1 MATPSAAF
9 EALMKDVTAWN
20 LPENTIPS
28 ELLLIGEAAFPVML
42 NDIGQVLVAA
52 STYGQGRLVVL
63 SHEDYLVETR
73 ITTFLLNAVGW
84 LRSSPEAPIG
94 VHPSLAPLA
103 KILEESGLEVKTESE
118 EIDSL
123 GVYCIDAYS
132 ESMVDKL
139 VQFVKQGGGLL
150 IGGQAWNWANKNED
164 ERALF
169 SFPGNLVTSVAGV
182 YFTDNK
188 GDTTVFKVAK
198 KMPKNPVFVSS
209 CEDDLDDDREDLL
222 LGISELDI
230 TNSDCFP
237 SQLLVHGA
245 LAFPLGLD
253 TYHGCVV
260 AAARYGRGRVV
271 VTGHKT
277 LLSYSKIN
285 QFILN
290 AVRWLD
296 AGRQGKILVQ
306 PELRNLA
313 NLLSAGGIE
322 VTSGTQ
328 LSEDTSVLCVDPLIE
343 LDIKELQEFV
353 AEGGGLFVGAQAWW
367 WAFKNPGV
375 SPLAHFPGNLLLT
388 PFGISITSQ
397 SLNPGPFRTPKERI
411 RTYHFRSTL
420 AEFQV
425 IMGRKRGNVEKGW
438 LAKLGPDGAAF
449 LQIPADGIPAYT
461 SVHRLLRKLLSR
473 YRLPVATRENPV
485 INDCCRGAMLSLATG
500 LAHSGTDLSL
510 LVPELEDMYC
520 STYLRPSETPVTV
533 EVNCNNPGTRY
544 CWMSTGLYIP
554 GRQTIEV
561 SLPEEAISAD
571 LKVQIG
577 CHTDDLTRATKL
589 FRGPLVINRC
599 SLDQPTTSITCLWGG
614 LLYII
619 VPQNCKV
626 DSVPISVKGAVP
638 SPFYKLGETTQ
649 EGWKK
654 CLRESASPW
663 GELATENIILTLPT
677 ANLRTLEN
685 PEPLLRLWDEVMQ
698 AVARLGGE
706 PFPLRMPQRIVA
718 DVQIS
723 VGWMHAGY
731 PIMCHLES
739 VQELINERLI
749 RTKGLWGPVHELGR
763 NQQRQEWEFPPHTT
777 DATCNLWCVY
787 VHETVLGIPR
797 SRANIAL
804 WPPVR
809 EKRVRIYLSKGPSVK
824 NWNSWTALETYLQLQ
839 EAFGWEPFIRL
850 FTEYRNQTN
859 LPTDNIGKMNLW
871 VKMFSNQV
879 QKNLVPFF
887 EAWAWPIQK
896 ELATSLAY
904 LPEWKENIMKL
915 YLLTQMPH

>member
-1 MATPSAAF
+1 MEAPSAIF
-9 EALMKDVTAWN
+9 ESLMTGVTSWDI
-20 LPENTIPS
+20 PEDAIPC
-28 ELLLIGEAAFPVML
+28 ELLLIGEASFPVMV
-42 NDIGQVLVAA
+42 NDMGQVIIAA
-52 STYGQGRLVVL
+52 SSYGRGRMIVL
-63 SHEDYLVETR
+63 AHEDYLVETQLFV
-73 ITTFLLNAVGW
+73 FLVNALGW
-84 LRSSPEAPIG
+84 LRSSSKSPIG
-94 VHPSLAPLA
+94 IHPSLEPLV
-103 KILEESGLEVKTESE
+103 KILESCGIETQIEPEVN
-118 EIDSL
+118 DSL
-123 GVYCIDAYS
+123 GVYCVDAYN
-132 ESMVDKL
+132 ETMADKL
-139 VQFVKQGGGLL
+139 VQFVKRGGGLL
-150 IGGQAWNWANKNED
+150 IGGQAWDWANQGED
-164 ERALF
+164 ERVLF
-169 SFPGNLVTSVAGV
+169 TFPGNLVTSVAGV
-182 YFTDNK
+182 YFTDIK
-188 GDTTVFKVAK
+188 ADTSFYKVSK
-198 KMPKNPVFVSS
+198 KMPKIPILVS
-209 CEDDLDDDREDLL
+209 CDDDLSEDRDELL
-222 LGISELDI
+222 HGISELDI

-253 TYHGCVV
+253 TYHGCVI

-271 VTGHKT
+271 VTGHKVLFT
-277 LLSYSKIN
+277 VGKLGPFL
-285 QFILN
+285 LN

-296 AGRQGKILVQ
+296 GGRRGKIVVQ
-306 PELRNLA
+306 TELRTLSGLLA
-313 NLLSAGGIE
+313 VGGI
-322 VTSGTQ
+322 
-328 LSEDTSVLCVDPLIE
+328 DTSIEPQLTSDASVYCFEPTSDVDV
-343 LDIKELQEFV
+343 KELQEFV

-375 SPLAHFPGNLLLT
+375 SPLARFPGNLLLN

-397 SLNPGPFRTPKERI
+397 SLNPGPFRTPKAGM

-420 AEFQV
+420 AEFEV
-425 IMGRKRGNVEKGW
+425 IMGKKRGNVEKGW

-449 LQIPADGIPAYT
+449 LQIPAEEVPAYM

-500 LAHSGTDLSL
+500 LAHSGSDLSL
-510 LVPELEDMYC
+510 LVPEIEDMY
-520 STYLRPSETPVTV
+520 SSLYLRPSESPITV
-533 EVNCNNPGTRY
+533 DVNCTNPGTRY

-554 GRQTIEV
+554 GRQIIEV
-561 SLPEEAISAD
+561 SLPEDAAAAD
-571 LKVQIG
+571 LKIQIG
-577 CHTDDLTRATKL
+577 CHTDDLTKASKL

-599 SLDQPTTSITCLWGG
+599 CLDKPMKSITCLWGG

-619 VPQNCKV
+619 VPQNSKLG
-626 DSVPISVKGAVP
+626 SVPITVKGAVRAP
-638 SPFYKLGETTQ
+638 YYKLGETSQ
-649 EGWKK
+649 EEWKRR
-654 CLRESASPW
+654 LQEHPGPW
-663 GELATENIILTLPT
+663 GELATDNLILTVPT
-677 ANLRTLEN
+677 ANLRALEN

-706 PFPLRMPQRIVA
+706 PFPLRLPQRIVA

-739 VQELINERLI
+739 VQELISEKLI

-763 NQQRQEWEFPPHTT
+763 NQQKQEWEFPPHTT
-777 DATCNLWCVY
+777 EATCNLWCVY

-809 EKRVRIYLSKGPSVK
+809 EKRVRIYLSKGPNVK
-824 NWNSWTALETYLQLQ
+824 NWNAWTALETYLQLQ
-839 EAFGWEPFIRL
+839 EAFGWEPFIRI

-859 LPTDNIGKMNLW
+859 LPTDNVDKMNLW
-871 VKMFSNQV
+871 VKLFSQQV
-879 QKNLVPFF
+879 QKNLAPFF

>member
-9 EALMKDVTAWN
+9 EALMNGVTSWDV
-20 LPENTIPS
+20 PEDAIPC
-28 ELLLIGEAAFPVML
+28 ELLLIGEASFPVMV
-42 NDIGQVLVAA
+42 NDMGQVLIAG
-52 STYGQGRLVVL
+52 SSYGRGRLVVV
-63 SHEDYLVETR
+63 SHEDYLVEAQLTS
-73 ITTFLLNAVGW
+73 FLLNAVGW
-84 LRSSPEAPIG
+84 LCSSPGAPVG

-103 KILEESGLEVKTESE
+103 KILEGAGVEAKVEPEVKE
-118 EIDSL
+118 SL
-123 GVYCIDAYS
+123 GVYCIDAYN
-132 ESMVDKL
+132 ETMTEKL
-139 VQFVKQGGGLL
+139 VTFMKRGGGLL
-150 IGGQAWNWANKNED
+150 VGGQAWDWANQGDD
-164 ERALF
+164 ERVLF
-169 SFPGNLVTSVAGV
+169 TFPGNLVTSVAGV

-188 GDTTVFKVAK
+188 GDTSFFKVSK
-198 KMPKNPVFVSS
+198 KMPKIPVLVS
-209 CEDDLDDDREDLL
+209 CEDDLSEDRDELL
-222 LGISELDI
+222 HGISELDI
-230 TNSDCFP
+230 SNSDCFP

-253 TYHGCVV
+253 SYHGCVI

-271 VTGHKT
+271 VTGHKVLFT
-277 LLSYSKIN
+277 VGKLGPFL
-285 QFILN
+285 LN

-296 AGRQGKILVQ
+296 GGRRGKIVVQ
-306 PELRNLA
+306 TELRTLSGLLA
-313 NLLSAGGIE
+313 VGGI
-322 VTSGTQ
+322 
-328 LSEDTSVLCVDPLIE
+328 DTSIE
-343 LDIKELQEFV
+343 PNLTSDASVYCFEPVSDVGVKELQEFV
-353 AEGGGLFVGAQAWW
+353 AEGGGLFVGTQAWW

-375 SPLAHFPGNLLLT
+375 SPLARFPGNLLLN

-397 SLNPGPFRTPKERI
+397 SLNPGPFRTPKAGI

-449 LQIPADGIPAYT
+449 LQIPAEDVPAYM

-500 LAHSGTDLSL
+500 LAHSGSDLSL
-510 LVPELEDMYC
+510 LVPEIEDMY
-520 STYLRPSETPVTV
+520 SSPYLRPSESPITV

-554 GRQTIEV
+554 GRQIIEV
-561 SLPEEAISAD
+561 SLPEAAASAD

-577 CHTDDLTRATKL
+577 CHTDDLTRASKL

-599 SLDQPTTSITCLWGG
+599 CLDKPTKSITCLWGG

-619 VPQNCKV
+619 VPQSSKLGT
-626 DSVPISVKGAVP
+626 VPVTVKGAVHAP
-638 SPFYKLGETTQ
+638 YYKL
-649 EGWKK
+649 
-654 CLRESASPW
+654 
-663 GELATENIILTLPT
+663 
-677 ANLRTLEN
+677 
-685 PEPLLRLWDEVMQ
+685 
-698 AVARLGGE
+698 
-706 PFPLRMPQRIVA
+706 
-718 DVQIS
+718 
-723 VGWMHAGY
+723 GWMHAGY

-739 VQELINERLI
+739 VQELINEKLI

-777 DATCNLWCVY
+777 EATCNLWCVY

-797 SRANIAL
+797 GRANIAL

-809 EKRVRIYLSKGPSVK
+809 EKRVRIYLGKGPNVK
-824 NWNSWTALETYLQLQ
+824 NWNAWTALETYLQLQ

-859 LPTDNIGKMNLW
+859 LPTDNVDKMNLW
-871 VKMFSNQV
+871 VKMFSHQV
-879 QKNLVPFF
+879 QKNLAPFF

-896 ELATSLAY
+896 EVATSLAY

-915 YLLTQMPH
+915 YLLTQM

>member
-9 EALMKDVTAWN
+9 EALMNGVTSWDV
-20 LPENTIPS
+20 PEDAVPC
-28 ELLLIGEAAFPVML
+28 ELLLIGEASFPVMV
-42 NDIGQVLVAA
+42 NDMGQVLIAA
-52 STYGQGRLVVL
+52 SSYGRGRLVVM
-63 SHEDYLVETR
+63 SHEDYLVEAQLTP
-73 ITTFLLNAVGW
+73 FLLNAVGW
-84 LRSSPEAPIG
+84 LCSSPGAPIG

-103 KILEESGLEVKTESE
+103 KILEGSGMDAKVEPEVK
-118 EIDSL
+118 DSL
-123 GVYCIDAYS
+123 GVYCIDAYN
-132 ESMVDKL
+132 ETMTEKL
-139 VQFVKQGGGLL
+139 VKFMKRGGGLL
-150 IGGQAWNWANKNED
+150 IGGQAWDWANQGDD
-164 ERALF
+164 ERVLF
-169 SFPGNLVTSVAGV
+169 TFPGNLVTSVAGI

-188 GDTTVFKVAK
+188 GDTSFFKVSK
-198 KMPKNPVFVSS
+198 KMPKIPVLVS
-209 CEDDLDDDREDLL
+209 CEDDLSEDREELL
-222 LGISELDI
+222 HGISELDI
-230 TNSDCFP
+230 SNSDCFP

-253 TYHGCVV
+253 SYHGCVI

-271 VTGHKT
+271 VTGHKVLFT
-277 LLSYSKIN
+277 VGKLGPFL
-285 QFILN
+285 LN

-296 AGRQGKILVQ
+296 GGRRGKIVVQ
-306 PELRNLA
+306 TELRTLSGLLA
-313 NLLSAGGIE
+313 VGGI
-322 VTSGTQ
+322 
-328 LSEDTSVLCVDPLIE
+328 DTSIE
-343 LDIKELQEFV
+343 PNLTSDASVYCFEPVSEVGVKELQEFV

-375 SPLAHFPGNLLLT
+375 SPLARFPGNLLLN

-397 SLNPGPFRTPKERI
+397 SLNPGPFRTPKAGI
-411 RTYHFRSTL
+411 KTYHFRSTL

-449 LQIPADGIPAYT
+449 LQIPAEEIPAYM

-500 LAHSGTDLSL
+500 LAHSGSDLSL
-510 LVPELEDMYC
+510 LVPEIEDMY
-520 STYLRPSETPVTV
+520 SSPYLRPSESPVTV
-533 EVNCNNPGTRY
+533 EVNCTNPGTRY

-554 GRQTIEV
+554 GRQIIEV
-561 SLPEEAISAD
+561 SLPEAAASAD
-571 LKVQIG
+571 LKIQIG
-577 CHTDDLTRATKL
+577 CHTDDLTRASKL

-599 SLDQPTTSITCLWGG
+599 CLDKPTKSITCLWGG

-619 VPQNCKV
+619 VPQNSKLG
-626 DSVPISVKGAVP
+626 SVPVTVKGAVHAP
-638 SPFYKLGETTQ
+638 YYKLGETTLEEWKRRIQ
-649 EGWKK
+649 ENPG
-654 CLRESASPW
+654 PW
-663 GELATENIILTLPT
+663 GELATDNIILTVPT

-698 AVARLGGE
+698 AVARLGAE
-706 PFPLRMPQRIVA
+706 PFPLRLPQRIVA

-739 VQELINERLI
+739 VQELINEKLI

-777 DATCNLWCVY
+777 EATCNLWCVY

-809 EKRVRIYLSKGPSVK
+809 EKRVRIYLSKGPNVK
-824 NWNSWTALETYLQLQ
+824 NWNAWTALETYLQLQ

-859 LPTDNIGKMNLW
+859 LPTDNVDKMNLW
-871 VKMFSNQV
+871 VKMFSHQV
-879 QKNLVPFF
+879 QKNLAPFF

-896 ELATSLAY
+896 EVATSLAY